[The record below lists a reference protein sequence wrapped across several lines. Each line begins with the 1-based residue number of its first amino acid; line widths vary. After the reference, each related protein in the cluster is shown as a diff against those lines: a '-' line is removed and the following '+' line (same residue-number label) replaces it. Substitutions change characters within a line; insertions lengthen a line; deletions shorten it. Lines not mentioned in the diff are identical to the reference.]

1 MLDLEQTVMNRMAV
15 FHLVLQCCLL
25 VLVFTFTEIVPL
37 GDGFSI
43 LVLPLCWC
51 TVGF

>member
-1 MLDLEQTVMNRMAV
+1 MNRMAV

-25 VLVFTFTEIVPL
+25 VSVCTFTEIVPP

-43 LVLPLCWC
+43 LVLPFAGVL
-51 TVGF
+51 